1 MTGIIINPAAVL
13 ATAPVSRFAV
23 CESFGNADDVLFVL
37 PSRSIAAGPRRAT
50 SCLNAFNEVKY
61 SADPNPVRSA
71 EGSVPRHRLRMGF
84 GEERIV
90 RIVATRDAVRL
101 DCCWTRVLSRS
112 AGWRRMEEVRPDA
125 RPAAKWK
132 GVLDAAKF

>member
-1 MTGIIINPAAVL
+1 MNPAAVL
-13 ATAPVSRFAV
+13 ATAPVSRFAI
-23 CESFGNADDVLFVL
+23 CESFGNAEDVFFVLLL
-37 PSRSIAAGPRRAT
+37 PSRSIAFGPRRAT
-50 SCLNAFNEVKY
+50 SCRNAFSEVKY

-71 EGSVPRHRLRMGF
+71 EGSVPRHKLRIGC

-90 RIVATRDAVRL
+90 RIVVSNVAVRL

-125 RPAAKWK
+125 RPAAKWN
-132 GVLDAAKF
+132 GVLDAGSLY